1 MILLI
6 IFFIRILLKSLLLCL
21 ILYSIILLSTLLVYQ
36 IKEFRKWQGNREKI
50 QKHTKNLLKH

>member
-36 IKEFRKWQGNREKI
+36 IKEFKRWQGNREKI
-50 QKHTKNLLKH
+50 QKHTKNLSKH